1 MTLKNEKTQVTQFTA
16 HKMSGVTATHTEVV
30 RPITDTTPPDYQ
42 AQALS
47 FATASINNLKD
58 GETVSIVFESLNK
71 SNRIDL
77 CKGVTKIQ
85 TATEYFSLRSWKGL
99 ALSLLIAV
107 PWVFGITR
115 LSSMVF
121 TQDSTSFFNN
131 KS

>member
-1 MTLKNEKTQVTQFTA
+1 MKKTQVTQFTA
-16 HKMSGVTATHTEVV
+16 HKMNGVTGVTATHTEVI

-58 GETVSIVFESLNK
+58 GETVSIVFESSNK